1 MKIEL
6 TAEQAEQ
13 TIAYLQAL
21 SDRLTKQHAES
32 FSGVD
37 QLLLM
42 SSIQSVDRLVVNI
55 REQVEAQSEVVGHA

>member
-6 TAEQAEQ
+6 TAEQADQ

-21 SDRLTKQHAES
+21 SDRLTRQHAES

-37 QLLLM
+37 QFLIM
-42 SSIQSVDRLVVNI
+42 SNIQSVDSLVVEI
-55 REQVEAQSEVVGHA
+55 RDQVEAQSEVVAHA